1 MRNFNGDPESA
12 AGQSP
17 KIDATDLQ
25 ILEILRENGR
35 TPNNEIA
42 TRLSISEGTVR
53 NRIKKMMD
61 SGFLA
66 VRGLTNPNLR
76 EDREII
82 FVLVNISPHRDW
94 DVVARRIAE
103 LPGVVSVCMLTG
115 RFDLLIETFIEP
127 HDLIHMLSDRLSG
140 IDSIVATETMICVR
154 SYNRWI

>member
-1 MRNFNGDPESA
+1 MHSYNGSPESA
-12 AGQSP
+12 GSQSL

-25 ILEILRENGR
+25 ILAILRENGR

-42 TRLSISEGTVR
+42 ARLSISEGTVR

-76 EDREII
+76 EDKEII
-82 FVLVNISPHRDW
+82 FILMNVSPHRDW
-94 DVVARRIAE
+94 DMVARRIAD
-103 LPGVVSVCMLTG
+103 LPGVLSVCMLTG
-115 RFDLLIETFIEP
+115 RFDLLIETFIAP
-127 HDLIHMLSDRLSG
+127 NDLIHLLSDRLSD
-140 IDSIVATETMICVR
+140 IESIVSTETMICVR